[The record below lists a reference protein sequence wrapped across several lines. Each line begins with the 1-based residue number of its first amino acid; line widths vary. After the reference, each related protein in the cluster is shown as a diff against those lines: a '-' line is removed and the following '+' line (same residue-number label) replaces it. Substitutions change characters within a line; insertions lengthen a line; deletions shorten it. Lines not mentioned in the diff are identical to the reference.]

1 MEALRVEKLSKSFG
15 RLQAVNN
22 VSFAVT
28 SGERLAVIGPN
39 GAGKTTLFNLIAGE
53 FRPSSGKV
61 YFFGRDITGV
71 PQHHR
76 SHMGLARTYQI
87 NSLFLKL
94 SVLDNVELA
103 VQSQQRLRYQMVR
116 SATAYHNVFDRAKA
130 LLEQIGLWQK
140 RDALVQDIGY
150 GEQRQIE
157 IALALACNPRVLLMD
172 EPTAGLSAAETE
184 AVINMVRNLSED
196 ITVVIVSH
204 DMDVIF
210 QVADKISVLC
220 FGELIASGNPAEIRA
235 DPQVQSIYLG
245 SEVCSK

>member
-15 RLQAVNN
+15 RVQAVND
-22 VSFAVT
+22 VSLIVA
-28 SGERLAVIGPN
+28 SGERRAVIGAN

-53 FRPSSGKV
+53 FHPSTGKV
-61 YFFGRDITGV
+61 YFFGRDITDM

-87 NSLFLKL
+87 NSLFLRL
-94 SVLDNVELA
+94 PVLDNVVLA
-103 VQSQQRLRYQMVR
+103 VQSHQQLRYQMIR
-116 SATAYHNVFDRAKA
+116 SATAYHRVFDRAKA
-130 LLEQIGLWQK
+130 LMEQIGLWQK

-157 IALALACNPRVLLMD
+157 MALALACNPKVLLMD

-184 AVINMVRNLSED
+184 AVINMIRSLGND
-196 ITVVIVSH
+196 MTTIIVSH
-204 DMDVIF
+204 DMDVVF
-210 QVADKISVLC
+210 QIADKISVLC

-235 DPQVQSIYLG
+235 DPKVQSIYLG
-245 SEVCSK
+245 SEACAR